1 MSGLSAI
8 VHEAD
13 HCIDPTATA
22 VQPCNLVPASMVP
35 FNYQAFIEFL
45 VYVNTARPYPGMLL
59 FIIVAIFH
67 DLQRESVKF
76 NVYLLYKSRN
86 SPLNTYQIT
95 LLVSAALFSL
105 ATIQKGTIV

>member
-1 MSGLSAI
+1 MFQALCQKLCKHYSNFTATFPKTYLFTFPVKEVSGLSAI
-8 VHEAD
+8 VLEAD

-45 VYVNTARPYPGMLL
+45 VIYVYVNTARPCRPGMLL

-67 DLQRESVKF
+67 DLQR
-76 NVYLLYKSRN
+76 
-86 SPLNTYQIT
+86 
-95 LLVSAALFSL
+95 
-105 ATIQKGTIV
+105 